1 MLHSPRC
8 VRQGSVC
15 AGRCRWRERVANRAM
30 KMEGASSAV
39 DSTEP
44 GHASCADEAP
54 SLACALHAGLQHMP
68 MSAFDDARANWQAAL
83 AEGAV
88 LHALL
93 IRAVVADD
101 VVEGGERIVRVRER
115 QTIHQL
121 GNGGIR
127 RVVVEKLVN
136 SRLPLR
142 EKTVAFAEKRFA
154 AKHRPMHRVGHI
166 EDLKDQEVQ
175 SAKLRGRSSA
185 CETGVSLFGVNR
197 S

>member
-1 MLHSPRC
+1 
-8 VRQGSVC
+8 
-15 AGRCRWRERVANRAM
+15 M
-30 KMEGASSAV
+30 KMKGSSSAV

-44 GHASCADEAP
+44 GHAACADEAP

-68 MSAFDDARANWQAAL
+68 MSAFDDARADWQAAL
-83 AEGAV
+83 AKGAV

-93 IRAVVADD
+93 IRAGVADD

-136 SRLPLR
+136 SRFPLR

-154 AKHRPMHRVGHI
+154 AKHRPVHRVGHI
-166 EDLKDQEVQ
+166 EHLNRER
-175 SAKLRGRSSA
+175 AKL
-185 CETGVSLFGVNR
+185 
-197 S
+197 